1 MEKVK
6 VSTVWLGAC
15 AGCHMSFLDLDEA
28 LIDLFQKIELVRSP
42 VTDIKDFPKV
52 TLGLVEGAI
61 VNEENLEVLKN
72 LRDSCDI
79 LIALGDCACFGGI
92 PAMRN
97 FWNKEEILE
106 RAYIDTESTVNV
118 TGKIPYIDV
127 PELFESVKPIDAYV
141 KVDGYI
147 PGCPPRANAIGYA
160 LEEIL
165 KGNMPHLPKELLAYD

>member
-1 MEKVK
+1 MDKVK

-28 LIDLFQKIELVRSP
+28 LIDLLEKIEIVHSP
-42 VTDIKDFPKV
+42 ITDIKGFPKV

-61 VNEENLEVLKN
+61 VNEENLQVLKA
-72 LRDSCDI
+72 LRESSEI
-79 LIALGDCACFGGI
+79 LVALGDCACFGGI

-97 FWNKEEILE
+97 FWDKNEILK
-106 RAYIDTESTVNV
+106 RAYLETESTVNP
-118 TGKIPYIDV
+118 TGKIPHIEV
-127 PELFESVKPIDAYV
+127 PELFRAVKPIDAYV

-147 PGCPPRANAIGYA
+147 PGCPPRVDAIGYA

-165 KGNMPHLPKELLAYD
+165 KGNMPHLPKEILAYD